1 MGIGDRQ
8 PSSEMSALSQSCT
21 IAVLAALVG
30 TAHGKATKYASSV
43 RAPPVAASPAR
54 PASAFAAGGPT
65 MPRVDERV
73 TCPVPE
79 EGIEHA
85 VALMRE
91 GMLFRYTYPSG
102 SVSPVTTCENAL
114 AAYTGHKYCV
124 AVNSGA
130 TALYLSLR
138 AAGVEPGDK
147 VLCNA
152 FTFGAVPSA
161 IVHAGGDVV
170 YVESGSDYCID
181 LDDLKATLAE
191 HPDAKALMLSHM
203 RGRVGQMDAIAQVCA
218 EAGVTLLEDCAHS
231 LGVRYGGVHTGH
243 HGVACGV
250 SAQSFKL
257 LNSGEGGF
265 VLTDDPEIA
274 MRAAVLAGAYETN
287 ADKHKNLPEIEERF
301 KSLAV
306 ELPNLSLRMS
316 ALTSAVLIPQVGS
329 LDERIAKYGRRYDAL
344 AAKVQASP
352 AASAALHVPDD
363 LAEVFPVHDELLFTV
378 RPEALARAGDGA
390 VGQLQAACAA
400 RGLVMNLFG
409 SASNARNFVNWKFA
423 PHARSGPLP
432 RTAELIKTS
441 FGIRL
446 PLQWS
451 DDDILAIGDVLEF
464 CAAEV
469 FGAGGEAA

>member
-1 MGIGDRQ
+1 
-8 PSSEMSALSQSCT
+8 MSCSACFALLV
-21 IAVLAALVG
+21 AGAA
-30 TAHGKATKYASSV
+30 GKAAPSV
-43 RAPPVAASPAR
+43 STARPFVAAAPPRAAPAP
-54 PASAFAAGGPT
+54 PAVGPR

-91 GMLFRYTYPSG
+91 GLLFRYTYPTG
-102 SVSPVTTCENAL
+102 TESPVTTCENAL
-114 AAYTGHKYCV
+114 AAYTGHKYAV

-130 TALYLSLR
+130 SALYLSLR
-138 AAGVEPGDK
+138 AAGVEQGAK

-161 IVHAGGDVV
+161 IVHAGCEVV
-170 YVESGSDYCID
+170 YVESGADYCID
-181 LDDLKATLAE
+181 IDDLRDTLRE
-191 HPDAKALMLSHM
+191 HPDARALMLSHM
-203 RGRVGQMDAIAQVCA
+203 RGRVGQMDAIREMCA

-231 LGVRYGGVHTGH
+231 LGVRYDGVHTGH

-265 VLTDDPEIA
+265 VLTDDPEVA

-301 KSLAV
+301 ATLAV
-306 ELPNLSLRMS
+306 DLPNLSLRMS
-316 ALTSAVLIPQVGS
+316 ALTSSILIPQVAT
-329 LDERIAKYGRRYDAL
+329 LDARIEAYSRRYDAL
-344 AAKVQASP
+344 VANVRASP
-352 AASAALHVPDD
+352 AANAALLIPDD
-363 LAEVFPVHDELLFTV
+363 LPEVAPVHDELLFTI
-378 RPEALARAGDGA
+378 RTDALARAGGAGA
-390 VGQLQAACAA
+390 VGAFQAACAA
-400 RGLVMNLFG
+400 RGLTMNLFG
-409 SASNARNFVNWKFA
+409 SKTNARNFVNWKFA

-432 RTAELIKTS
+432 RTADMIQRS
-441 FGIRL
+441 FGVRL

-451 DDDILAIGDVLEF
+451 DDDILAIGDVLDW

-469 FGAGGEAA
+469 FGT